1 MKSYSWWWQSAV
13 RQWKSPNMKQIE
25 VKRSLHWLI
34 HGLQHVLLNCDC
46 VHTTESSWPAHRKGV
61 AIYFWL
67 NFEFSVSTGG
77 WSTYR
82 QNKAVEGGCVRC
94 VRGARWVRG
103 SERGGG
109 GGKTEGGW
117 ARAGVSTHHAPG
129 ISYLKFSRSAPQ
141 KNLPTLPTRTHQ
153 GACLRTHSFMKEATR
168 ETRMKFW

>member
-1 MKSYSWWWQSAV
+1 MYIQLNPQDLHTGRAS
-13 RQWKSPNMKQIE
+13 
-25 VKRSLHWLI
+25 SLYI
-34 HGLQHVLLNCDC
+34 
-46 VHTTESSWPAHRKGV
+46 

-67 NFEFSVSTGG
+67 NFVFSVSTGG
-77 WSTYR
+77 WRTHR
-82 QNKAVEGGCVRC
+82 QNKAVEGGCVQC
-94 VRGARWVRG
+94 VHGARWVRG

-117 ARAGVSTHHAPG
+117 ERAGVSTHHAPG

-168 ETRMKFW
+168 ETRMKFWQLGTYQEQSFTFRVHQVSSAI